1 MNADCYTISA
11 LLVALLQSCR
21 NPAEPHEPPF
31 SFELLFDRMGH
42 VMGVGC
48 AVLCMQRKNEKQK
61 VAIFAI
67 YIHYEGY
74 IYIFFERPD
83 DFLFAF
89 VDVFL
94 QLLTKIYVLPLGRC
108 CSGFV
113 VFVLFI

>member
-1 MNADCYTISA
+1 MLGVPCCACSEKMKNKK
-11 LLVALLQSCR
+11 LLYLQ
-21 NPAEPHEPPF
+21 
-31 SFELLFDRMGH
+31 
-42 VMGVGC
+42 
-48 AVLCMQRKNEKQK
+48 
-61 VAIFAI
+61 
-67 YIHYEGY
+67 Y

-108 CSGFV
+108 SSGFV

>member
-1 MNADCYTISA
+1 MKNKK
-11 LLVALLQSCR
+11 LLYLQ
-21 NPAEPHEPPF
+21 
-31 SFELLFDRMGH
+31 
-42 VMGVGC
+42 
-48 AVLCMQRKNEKQK
+48 
-61 VAIFAI
+61 
-67 YIHYEGY
+67 Y